1 MARNK
6 YPEITENRIL
16 ETSMKLFVSKGYE
29 NTTIQDITNEL
40 GDLSKGAIYHHFK
53 SKEEILDAVSKK
65 MTSQGIGDLKGVAQ
79 DNSLEGIEKLRKI
92 LFLSISSTKQA
103 IIEKRIPSFQNN
115 PQLLASYMRDTLGV
129 ASDILSDI
137 IKEGMED
144 GTIPTTQPHELAQMI
159 LLHFNIW
166 VNPLINPCTVDEAKR
181 IASFI
186 AETLGKLGI
195 PVFSDEILQ
204 EINVLYSLLQDENSY

>member
-40 GDLSKGAIYHHFK
+40 GNLSKGAIYHHFK

-65 MTSQGIGDLKGVAQ
+65 MTSQGIGDLKSVAQ
-79 DNSLEGIEKLRKI
+79 DNSLTGIEKLRKI

-103 IIEKRIPSFQNN
+103 IIEKRVPSFQNN
-115 PQLLASYMRDTLGV
+115 PQLLSSYMRDTLGV

-137 IKEGMED
+137 IKKGMED
-144 GTIPTTQPHELAQMI
+144 GTIPTTHPHELAQMV
-159 LLHFNIW
+159 LLFFNIW
-166 VNPLINPCTVDEAKR
+166 VNPIINPCTVDESKR
-181 IASFI
+181 IATFI
-186 AETLGKLGI
+186 VEILGKLEI
-195 PVFSDEILQ
+195 PVFSNEILQ
-204 EINVLYSLLQDENSY
+204 EINMLYSLLQNEK